1 MYVYIYI
8 HTHTHT
14 HTSMDVHHTYLVLN
28 VTIDADTDLIV
39 VHQVSGTNLLLRGLC
54 LYTAAVNVK
63 TKSRNASNFDGHS
76 TRNASSLST
85 GSESLIRAADSPVRA
100 SNDQLVCTMPPATW
114 IYGNVNLTEESV
126 FRHLPRSVNLSLQL
140 YPQQRSSAGAFQ
152 YVRPLVIST
161 VAPALGPVHG
171 GYPLDVRGQHFV
183 NHSDLSCRLTFEG
196 SGVILPVVRAAWV
209 SSSRISC
216 IMPAGAANASGL
228 LRLAVSNNRQNYDDW
243 IGFSLYD
250 IAAIEP
256 SGGPD
261 TGGTNVLIQLNS
273 SVPTSTV
280 VNGTCVFGDLSVPLF
295 VSNITAVTSVTC
307 VSPALFGVGSQLS
320 VPFGVSLNGRDFISG
335 KWRFVYYPEPRLNR
349 LRPNSATS
357 MGSSA
362 ITFIGENFLSSAHA
376 GHGRVLCLFE
386 SRSLPAL
393 NPVPGGTP
401 TNTGGAASKP
411 DGGNGNL
418 GGSTP
423 PPLGGSIRRIVK
435 EGVLRNGP
443 RYRCYCPSLEEV
455 YSDISDVQ
463 RLNASDYVLRVAIS
477 FNGQQYTSQDID
489 FFYYGVK
496 KLIPR

>member
-1 MYVYIYI
+1 M
-8 HTHTHT
+8 
-14 HTSMDVHHTYLVLN
+14 N
-28 VTIDADTDLIV
+28 GAECTIGADTDLIAV
-39 VHQVSGTNLLLRGLC
+39 YQVSGTNLLLRGIC
-54 LYTAAVNVK
+54 LYTAAVNIE
-63 TKSRNASNFDGHS
+63 TSSPSANNFDTNS
-76 TRNASSLST
+76 TRNST
-85 GSESLIRAADSPVRA
+85 GLSAGSKRLIRAASSPVRG
-100 SNDQLVCTMPPATW
+100 SQVELVCHVPPANW
-114 IYGNVNLTEESV
+114 IYGNVNATEESV
-126 FRHLPRSVNLSLQL
+126 FRYLPKLANLSLQL
-140 YPQQRSSAGAFQ
+140 YPQQRSSAVVFQ

-161 VAPALGPVHG
+161 VTPALGPVHG
-171 GYPLDVRGQHFV
+171 GYSLHVLGYHFV
-183 NHSDLSCRLTFEG
+183 NHSKLSCLLTFEE
-196 SGVILPVVRAAWV
+196 SGVSLPVVRAVWM

-216 IMPAGAANASGL
+216 MMPPGAANTSGL
-228 LRLAVSNNRQNYDDW
+228 LHLAVSNNRQNYDDW
-243 IGFSLYD
+243 IAFTLYD
-250 IAAIEP
+250 IAVIEP

-261 TGGTNVLIQLNS
+261 TGGTNVLIELNS
-273 SVPTSTV
+273 SVPTSTI
-280 VNGTCVFGDLSVPLF
+280 VNGTCIFGHLSVPLF
-295 VSNITAVTSVTC
+295 VSNISAVTSVTC
-307 VSPALFGVGSQLS
+307 VSPSLSGVSSQLS
-320 VPFGVSLNGRDFISG
+320 VPFRFSLNGRDFISG

-357 MGSSA
+357 MGSTA
-362 ITFIGENFLSSAHA
+362 ITFIGENFLASAHA